1 MHRIFHDYF
10 WFYIVASVV
19 LFGAMAYFMPK
30 LTRFLE
36 RVLDGRQSRRAKTN
50 EPDKNAEKSKNR
62 YKTF

>member
-10 WFYIVASVV
+10 WVYIVASVI
-19 LFGAMAYFMPK
+19 LCGAMAYFMPK

-36 RVLDGRQSRRAKTN
+36 RFLDGRQSRRAKKN
-50 EPDKNAEKSKNR
+50 EPEKNAARNKNR